1 MPESQGIPSLGNT
14 FQWMKKATRL
24 DRTYESVNEAINV
37 IHFFFF
43 PPFSY
48 IDTPG
53 PVVLEKSR
61 LGHLK

>member
-37 IHFFFF
+37 IHLFFFL
-43 PPFSY
+43 PSP
-48 IDTPG
+48 ILTH
-53 PVVLEKSR
+53 LALLCLKN
-61 LGHLK
+61 LGLAI